1 MNNLRPIFQQALKPF
16 APPPVD
22 YETRVQALENEGL
35 TRSDAQA
42 VVDAED
48 MHPAPVASCR

>member
-1 MNNLRPIFQQALKPF
+1 MNNLHPIFQQALKPF

-35 TRSDAQA
+35 TRSDAQG
-42 VVDAED
+42 VIDAED
-48 MHPAPVASCR
+48 MRPAPVASCR